1 MVPDG
6 RCRDLKRTGVTDLRS
21 GDLPQLARNQPNKA
35 VGCHAYTFYQFPLA
49 PSPAEAYYGRSVGK
63 PFKPTTMLPPLPLQS
78 TPMRARHRKSLTK
91 SMRLVNASFSV
102 HLRFQKSRNSE
113 VEYLLGSV
121 DLMRRIRVD
130 QFESEIHPLNLP
142 SPTPNSAI

>member
-1 MVPDG
+1 
-6 RCRDLKRTGVTDLRS
+6 
-21 GDLPQLARNQPNKA
+21 
-35 VGCHAYTFYQFPLA
+35 
-49 PSPAEAYYGRSVGK
+49 
-63 PFKPTTMLPPLPLQS
+63 
-78 TPMRARHRKSLTK
+78 
-91 SMRLVNASFSV
+91 MRLVNASFSV